1 MAVKSKTIDETRDL
15 IEDKNREIDEFE
27 RDLDS
32 ILQYETAIRKE
43 LGDGH
48 MMVQE
53 ESSEEEPVDL
63 QPRPKIQKIPMIIRE
78 QS

>member
-63 QPRPKIQKIPMIIRE
+63 KPRPKNKKIPMIIRE
-78 QS
+78 RP

>member
-1 MAVKSKTIDETRDL
+1 MAVKSKSIDETRNL

-53 ESSEEEPVDL
+53 ESSEEEPVESKKH
-63 QPRPKIQKIPMIIRE
+63 PKIQKMPIIIRE